1 MLALNGKGSA
11 EAHKINGV
19 NWVMKTQS
27 DTRKEPSFI
36 GIDYHKRYS
45 VYCVVD
51 VRGEVLERGRIEHVD
66 PGAFAALVKRWAGCR
81 VVFEASMNWHWLYEI
96 LEKEL
101 APADIMLANPYKTR
115 IIAEAQ
121 VKTDK
126 VDAMILAQLLRG
138 NLISSVHIGSK
149 ENRQRKEVLRQR
161 AFFVRQRTML
171 RNRIHRL
178 LGGQH
183 EVKLPQCSDLF
194 GKKGVGFLEA
204 LELPA
209 PAGLLLRQQLDM
221 LRNLQVR
228 IREDEKVLEAM
239 LVHTPALERVRSLP
253 GMGLILAAVVVSEI
267 DDIGRF
273 PSAQKLCGYA
283 GLCPS
288 TSSSGGKTFNGKLM
302 THCNKWLRWG
312 FVEAAW
318 VAVGCSAY
326 FGDFYKS
333 KRTLGKK
340 PNTAILATARRM
352 ARIAWQLLTEQRTYT
367 SFPMPQEIRRRPARR
382 HHLPAG
388 SAKEMEGSI
397 RSKIRTAN
405 LKKRLSPVAPN
416 VDWLVAE
423 SKA

>member
-1 MLALNGKGSA
+1 M
-11 EAHKINGV
+11 
-19 NWVMKTQS
+19 
-27 DTRKEPSFI
+27 EPSFI

-45 VYCVVD
+45 VFCVVD
-51 VRGEVLERGRIEHVD
+51 GAGEILNRGRIEHAR
-66 PGAFAALVKRWAGCR
+66 PGEFLSLVKRWRGCR
-81 VVFEASMNWHWLYEI
+81 VVFEASMNWHWLYEV
-96 LEKEL
+96 LETEL
-101 APADIMLANPYKTR
+101 GVEDIVLANPYKTR

-126 VDAMILAQLLRG
+126 VDAYILAQLLRG

-183 EVKLPQCSDLF
+183 DVKLPQCSDLF
-194 GKKGVGFLEA
+194 GKRGMSFLDA

-221 LRNLQVR
+221 LRNLQTR
-228 IREDEKVLEAM
+228 IREDEKTLETM
-239 LVHTPALERVRSLP
+239 LEHTPALEKVRSLP

-326 FGDFYKS
+326 FGDLYKA
-333 KRTLGKK
+333 KRSHGKK
-340 PNTAILATARRM
+340 ANTAILATARRM
-352 ARIAWQLLTEQRTYT
+352 ARITWQLLTQQRTYT
-367 SFPMPQEIRRRPARR
+367 SFPLTQEIRRRPARGLR
-382 HHLPAG
+382 LPTG
-388 SAKEMEGSI
+388 SAKEIGGSVPMRKRTI
-397 RSKIRTAN
+397 HLNTKTFPSRSEYG
-405 LKKRLSPVAPN
+405 
-416 VDWLVAE
+416 LVGRQA
-423 SKA
+423 